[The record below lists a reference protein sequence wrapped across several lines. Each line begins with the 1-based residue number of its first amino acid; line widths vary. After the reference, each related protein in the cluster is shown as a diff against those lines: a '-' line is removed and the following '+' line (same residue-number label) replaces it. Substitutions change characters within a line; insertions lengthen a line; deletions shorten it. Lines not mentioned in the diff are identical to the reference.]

1 MRKAP
6 PIILYRS
13 LHICSTPR
21 PVGRDPVVHFPR
33 ERLVV
38 RGAETVR
45 TSNGVTSI
53 RNKLRDN

>member
-13 LHICSTPR
+13 PHTCSTPR
-21 PVGRDPVVHFPR
+21 PVGRDPDVRFPG

-38 RGAETVR
+38 RGAETDR